1 MTQSLGFS
9 LEVLEVLEVAYQLY
23 PASGQGCTTLLDLMA
38 H

>member
-9 LEVLEVLEVAYQLY
+9 LEVLEVAYQLY